1 MNQQPDL
8 DSDAIRSDI
17 DNTRERM
24 DETINELGNRFDGRH
39 LVDEVFGFF
48 RRSESGAAEL
58 GSKLSRSTQAAVSS
72 VATSVKENPVPA
84 LLIGAGVAW
93 LIFKNRS
100 SRSSDSYEG
109 EDYRSSSSPDY
120 VRGQY
125 AGAYTDQP
133 LEQQSGSV
141 ASQAKEKLSN
151 LGEQAREKLSAV
163 GERGRETYQAARGK
177 VGEVAQQV
185 QERGRQIYGRTREQ
199 VATTAEQHPLEVGLA
214 CLAIGLVAGLA
225 IPTSN
230 RVNRSL
236 GPTVDRLKQQ
246 TREKGSE
253 LVEKGKRVVQA
264 ATSAAKEEA
273 QAQGLTAEK
282 LRGEARAVASRAS
295 DAGMA
300 SARQE
305 GLAPQS
311 SGSGQQDQ
319 GSAQN
324 QNAGST
330 GGPAV

>member
-1 MNQQPDL
+1 
-8 DSDAIRSDI
+8 
-17 DNTRERM
+17 
-24 DETINELGNRFDGRH
+24 
-39 LVDEVFGFF
+39 
-48 RRSESGAAEL
+48 
-58 GSKLSRSTQAAVSS
+58 
-72 VATSVKENPVPA
+72 
-84 LLIGAGVAW
+84 
-93 LIFKNRS
+93 
-100 SRSSDSYEG
+100 
-109 EDYRSSSSPDY
+109 
-120 VRGQY
+120 
-125 AGAYTDQP
+125 
-133 LEQQSGSV
+133 
-141 ASQAKEKLSN
+141 
-151 LGEQAREKLSAV
+151 
-163 GERGRETYQAARGK
+163 
-177 VGEVAQQV
+177 
-185 QERGRQIYGRTREQ
+185 
-199 VATTAEQHPLEVGLA
+199 
-214 CLAIGLVAGLA
+214 
-225 IPTSN
+225 
-230 RVNRSL
+230 VNRSL

-319 GSAQN
+319 GGAQN